1 MIAKKSEYEKILF
14 FATYYERR
22 YNMNNDYLKEQLANF
37 NEKTSLKELQKYIND
52 MIEIRGF
59 SRTNTRRSNAIFN
72 RRNGR
77 TSKGSKKTKKI

>member
-1 MIAKKSEYEKILF
+1 
-14 FATYYERR
+14 
-22 YNMNNDYLKEQLANF
+22 MNNDYLKEQLSTF
-37 NEKTSLKELQKYIND
+37 NEKTSLKDLQKYIND

-77 TSKGSKKTKKI
+77 AC

>member
-1 MIAKKSEYEKILF
+1 
-14 FATYYERR
+14 
-22 YNMNNDYLKEQLANF
+22 MNNDYLKEQLATF

-77 TSKGSKKTKKI
+77 TC